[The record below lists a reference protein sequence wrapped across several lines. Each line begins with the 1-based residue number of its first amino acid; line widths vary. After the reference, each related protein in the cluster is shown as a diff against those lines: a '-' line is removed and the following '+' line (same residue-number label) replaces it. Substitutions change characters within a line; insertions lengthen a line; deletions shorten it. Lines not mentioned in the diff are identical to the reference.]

1 MKKIL
6 CLLSIIVTVFVAQA
20 QERPM
25 NGQSRPAMRN
35 RQGIELNQHVDSALL
50 RKGMERQLPQRQMTK
65 EQRER
70 LELFSIQ
77 FITKKLDLTPTE
89 AEKFWP
95 LYNEQKEASRN
106 LMQTA
111 KQDEIAFQEAMLVI
125 RKKFK
130 KDLMPVLKT
139 EKRVNLA
146 LKVDRDLLNKM
157 RNEIMRRKRPM

>member
-6 CLLSIIVTVFVAQA
+6 CLFGFIVTVFVAQA
-20 QERPM
+20 QEQPM
-25 NGQSRPAMRN
+25 NSQSRPAIRN
-35 RQGIELNQHVDSALL
+35 RQGMD
-50 RKGMERQLPQRQMTK
+50 RQLPQRQMTK

-77 FITKKLDLTPTE
+77 FITKKLDLTPAE

-95 LYNEQKEASRN
+95 LYNEQKTASRN

-111 KQDEIAFQEAMLVI
+111 KEDEIAFQEALLVI

-130 KDLMPVLKT
+130 KDLMPILKT
-139 EKRVNLA
+139 EERVNLA
-146 LKVDRDLLNKM
+146 LKVDRELLNKM
-157 RNEIMRRKRPM
+157 RNEMMRRKRPM

>member
-6 CLLSIIVTVFVAQA
+6 CLFSFMVTVFIAQA
-20 QERPM
+20 QQRPM
-25 NGQSRPAMRN
+25 NGRN
-35 RQGIELNQHVDSALL
+35 MQPPPPRV
-50 RKGMERQLPQRQMTK
+50 MTK

-77 FITKKLDLTPTE
+77 FITKKLDLTPAE

-111 KQDEIAFQEAMLVI
+111 KEDEIAFQEAMLVI

-139 EKRVNLA
+139 EERVNLA
-146 LKVDRDLLNKM
+146 LKVDRELLNKM
-157 RNEIMRRKRPM
+157 RNEMMRRKRPM

>member
-35 RQGIELNQHVDSALL
+35 RQ
-50 RKGMERQLPQRQMTK
+50 GMERQLPQRQMTK

-95 LYNEQKEASRN
+95 LYNEQKEAIRN

-130 KDLMPVLKT
+130 KDLMPILKT
-139 EKRVNLA
+139 EERVNLA
-146 LKVDRDLLNKM
+146 LKVDRDLLNRM
-157 RNEIMRRKRPM
+157 RNEMMRRKRPM

>member
-35 RQGIELNQHVDSALL
+35 RQ
-50 RKGMERQLPQRQMTK
+50 GMERQLPQRQMTK

-111 KQDEIAFQEAMLVI
+111 KEDEIAFQEAMLVI

-130 KDLMPVLKT
+130 KDLMPILKT
-139 EKRVNLA
+139 EERVNLA
-146 LKVDRDLLNKM
+146 LKVDRDLLNRM
-157 RNEIMRRKRPM
+157 RNEMMRRKRPM

>member
-35 RQGIELNQHVDSALL
+35 KQ
-50 RKGMERQLPQRQMTK
+50 GMERQLPQRQMTK

-77 FITKKLDLTPTE
+77 FITKKLNLTPAE

-111 KQDEIAFQEAMLVI
+111 KEDEIAFQESMLMI

-130 KDLMPVLKT
+130 KDLMPILKT
-139 EKRVNLA
+139 EERVNLA
-146 LKVDRDLLNKM
+146 LKVDRELLNKM
-157 RNEIMRRKRPM
+157 RNEILRRKRPM

>member
-6 CLLSIIVTVFVAQA
+6 CLFAFIVTVFVAEA

-25 NGQSRPAMRN
+25 NGQNMQPPPP
-35 RQGIELNQHVDSALL
+35 
-50 RKGMERQLPQRQMTK
+50 PQRPMTK
-65 EQRER
+65 QQRER

-77 FITKKLDLTPTE
+77 FITKKLDLTPAE

-130 KDLMPVLKT
+130 KDLMPVLKS
-139 EKRVNLA
+139 EERVNLA
-146 LKVDRDLLNKM
+146 LKVDRELLNKM

>member
-6 CLLSIIVTVFVAQA
+6 FLFSFIVTVFVAQA
-20 QERPM
+20 QEQPMNGRNMQQQPPPPRPM
-25 NGQSRPAMRN
+25 N
-35 RQGIELNQHVDSALL
+35 
-50 RKGMERQLPQRQMTK
+50 K

-77 FITKKLDLTPTE
+77 FITKKLNLTPAE

-95 LYNEQKEASRN
+95 VYNEQKAASRN

-111 KQDEIAFQEAMLVI
+111 KEDEIAFQEAMLVI

-130 KDLMPVLKT
+130 KDLMPILKS
-139 EKRVNLA
+139 EERVNLA
-146 LKVDRDLLNKM
+146 LKVDRDLLNRM
-157 RNEIMRRKRPM
+157 RNEMMRRKRPM

>member
-6 CLLSIIVTVFVAQA
+6 CLFVFIISVFVGQA
-20 QERPM
+20 QGRPM
-25 NGQSRPAMRN
+25 YGRNMQPPPPRP
-35 RQGIELNQHVDSALL
+35 
-50 RKGMERQLPQRQMTK
+50 MTK

-77 FITKKLDLTPTE
+77 FITKKLDLTPAE

-111 KQDEIAFQEAMLVI
+111 KEDEIAFQEAMLVI

-139 EKRVNLA
+139 EERVNLA
-146 LKVDRDLLNKM
+146 LKVDRELLNKM
-157 RNEIMRRKRPM
+157 RNEMMRRKRPM

>member
-35 RQGIELNQHVDSALL
+35 RQG
-50 RKGMERQLPQRQMTK
+50 MEMQPPQRQMNK

-111 KQDEIAFQEAMLVI
+111 KEDEIAFQEAMLVI
-125 RKKFK
+125 RKTVK
-130 KDLMPVLKT
+130 KDLMPILKT
-139 EKRVNLA
+139 EERVNLA
-146 LKVDRDLLNKM
+146 LKVDRELLNKM
-157 RNEIMRRKRPM
+157 RNEMMRRKRPM

>member
-6 CLLSIIVTVFVAQA
+6 FLFSFIVTVFVAQA
-20 QERPM
+20 QEQPM
-25 NGQSRPAMRN
+25 NGRNMQPPPPRAMN
-35 RQGIELNQHVDSALL
+35 
-50 RKGMERQLPQRQMTK
+50 K

-77 FITKKLDLTPTE
+77 FITKKLNLTPAE

-95 LYNEQKEASRN
+95 VYNEQKAASRN

-111 KQDEIAFQEAMLVI
+111 KEDEIAFQEAMLVI

-130 KDLMPVLKT
+130 KDLMPILKS
-139 EKRVNLA
+139 EERVNLA
-146 LKVDRDLLNKM
+146 LKVDRDLLNRM
-157 RNEIMRRKRPM
+157 RNEMMRRKRPM

>member
-1 MKKIL
+1 MKKVL
-6 CLLSIIVTVFVAQA
+6 CLFIFTVSVFVAQA
-20 QERPM
+20 QEQPM
-25 NGQSRPAMRN
+25 NGQNRPAMRN
-35 RQGIELNQHVDSALL
+35 RQG
-50 RKGMERQLPQRQMTK
+50 MEMPPKQMTK

-77 FITKKLDLTPTE
+77 FITRKLDLTPAE

-95 LYNEQKEASRN
+95 LYNEQKAASRN

-130 KDLMPVLKT
+130 KDLMPILKT
-139 EKRVNLA
+139 EERVNLA
-146 LKVDRDLLNKM
+146 LKVDRDLLNRM
-157 RNEIMRRKRPM
+157 RNEMTRRKRPM

>member
-1 MKKIL
+1 
-6 CLLSIIVTVFVAQA
+6 
-20 QERPM
+20 M

-35 RQGIELNQHVDSALL
+35 RQG
-50 RKGMERQLPQRQMTK
+50 MEMPQRPMTK

-77 FITKKLDLTPTE
+77 FITKKLDLTPAE

-95 LYNEQKEASRN
+95 LYNEQKTASRN

-111 KQDEIAFQEAMLVI
+111 KEDEIAFQEAMLVI

-130 KDLMPVLKT
+130 KDLMPILKT
-139 EKRVNLA
+139 EERVNLA
-146 LKVDRDLLNKM
+146 LKVDRDLLNRM
-157 RNEIMRRKRPM
+157 RNEMMRRKRPM

>member
-6 CLLSIIVTVFVAQA
+6 CLFSFIVTVFVAQA
-20 QERPM
+20 QEQPM
-25 NGQSRPAMRN
+25 NGRNIQPPPPRAMN
-35 RQGIELNQHVDSALL
+35 
-50 RKGMERQLPQRQMTK
+50 K

-77 FITKKLDLTPTE
+77 FITKKLNLTPAE

-95 LYNEQKEASRN
+95 VYNEQKAASRN

-111 KQDEIAFQEAMLVI
+111 KEDEIAFQEAMLVI

-130 KDLMPVLKT
+130 KDLMPILKT
-139 EKRVNLA
+139 EERVNLA
-146 LKVDRDLLNKM
+146 LKVDRDLLNRM
-157 RNEIMRRKRPM
+157 RNEMMRRRRPM